1 MTRRAAVLVLVV
13 LVGTVFVGVGI
24 AAGIAAGVGADGG
37 ATGTFARPVCSAC
50 GSQFEAAATD
60 HGLNLR
66 VDHSTATVVVNDDGS
81 ATWTVTNHVV
91 NESAVRELRNS
102 PDRLAAIATAAA
114 RTPDRFDGSLA
125 WNEGAFQTDATST
138 TARIDGNGTVTI
150 TFTDPSGAFRTPGGT
165 VTVAYLHRE
174 ADELSPVS
182 DAVVTV
188 NADRITFVGPP
199 GTVARNDPAGG
210 PTVDGRRITWTGTVN
225 HPNQRYA
232 SERFDGVE
240 DTFVVF
246 GPAGGSTVDWRT
258 TLALGAGNASL
269 LLQQETTLI
278 VGVGALLVLLGVI
291 QAGYHVAGATT
302 NRRRVGVWAV
312 ATLLVYGVLTVGTT
326 VVPVGPSP
334 LTELLVIPFFVVAVG
349 VAMASA
355 VLHPAG
361 RAWRG
366 VRREGG

>member
-1 MTRRAAVLVLVV
+1 MTRRVAVLVLVV
-13 LVGTVFVGVGI
+13 LVGTVFVG
-24 AAGIAAGVGADGG
+24 AGVAADGG
-37 ATGTFARPVCSAC
+37 ATGTFARPACSAC
-50 GSQFEAAATD
+50 GGQFETAATD
-60 HGLNLR
+60 HGLDLR
-66 VDHSTATVVVNDDGS
+66 VDHSTATVVVHDDGS

-91 NESAVRELRNS
+91 NESAVRELRRS
-102 PDRLAAIATAAA
+102 PDRLDAIATTAA
-114 RTPDRFDGSLA
+114 RTPDRLDGSLA

-188 NADRITFVGPP
+188 NADRITVVGPP
-199 GTVARNDPAGG
+199 GTVVRNDPAGE
-210 PTVDGRRITWTGTVN
+210 PTVDGRRISWTGTVN

-232 SERFDGVE
+232 SEQFDGVD

-246 GPAGGSTVDWRT
+246 GPSGDSPVDWRT

-269 LLQQETTLI
+269 LLQQETTLL
-278 VGVGALLVLLGVI
+278 VGVGALLLLLGVI
-291 QAGYHVAGATT
+291 QAGYHATGARVH
-302 NRRRVGVWAV
+302 RRRVGGWAV
-312 ATLLVYGVLTVGTT
+312 GTLLVYGLLTVGTT

-334 LTELLVIPFFVVAVG
+334 LTTLLVLPFLAVAIA

-361 RAWRG
+361 RVWGDA
-366 VRREGG
+366 RRDGG